1 MLGIVT
7 QGRRV
12 QARMRSLALLNVELA
27 KVKGKQKATAL
38 GIAGGLGVVA
48 AVLALY
54 AVGFLFASAAA
65 ALDEALSLW
74 LALLVVAVVIL
85 LLATVAGLVAS
96 RFAKKV
102 SPPVQAIDEAKQTAA
117 TVRRHV

>member
-1 MLGIVT
+1 
-7 QGRRV
+7 
-12 QARMRSLALLNVELA
+12 
-27 KVKGKQKATAL
+27 
-38 GIAGGLGVVA
+38 VA
-48 AVLALY
+48 SVLALY

-102 SPPVQAIDEAKQTAA
+102 SRRRLRSRAA
-117 TVRRHV
+117 SSFAAHYQPVRRDRARRARMTTRQTIPAMATAVARSRSQPSC